1 MNINEFFWGGYVH
14 IISSILMIIAI
25 IRFVKISWDTRSEVS
40 LSDIIGILS
49 WLTLALLPVVNFSLA
64 IVCWMHIGIA
74 YIVNGMSKL
83 DEIVLFKKQSKKL

>member
-1 MNINEFFWGGYVH
+1 VNINEFFWGGYVH